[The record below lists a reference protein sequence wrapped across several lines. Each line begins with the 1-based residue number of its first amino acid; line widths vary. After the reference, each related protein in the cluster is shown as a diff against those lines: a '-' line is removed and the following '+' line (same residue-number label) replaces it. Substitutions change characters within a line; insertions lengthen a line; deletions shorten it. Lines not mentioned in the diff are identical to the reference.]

1 MQQVLRKWRHGQR
14 HRMRAVSW
22 LLVLGA
28 VAAPCPHSAARVSAR
43 SLLQSWNPQGWHSN
57 GYDDRR
63 IECEAAARLPSRHG
77 LCMQAQHQCS
87 GAVLTTAWLAA
98 GRDQRWYDPENHD
111 WRCGCKGALQG
122 L

>member
-1 MQQVLRKWRHGQR
+1 
-14 HRMRAVSW
+14 MRAVSW

-63 IECEAAARLPSRHG
+63 IECEAAARLPLAQLVHASAASGQLSRSNSS
-77 LCMQAQHQCS
+77 L
-87 GAVLTTAWLAA
+87 A
-98 GRDQRWYDPENHD
+98 GRREGPEVV
-111 WRCGCKGALQG
+111 RPRKP
-122 L
+122 